1 MQEDIRYPSETKNHF
16 FLFLIFLFNLKLDEK
31 LMKIE
36 Y

>member
-1 MQEDIRYPSETKNHF
+1 MYNTSETKNRF
-16 FLFLIFLFNLKLDEK
+16 FLFLIFIFNLKLDVK